1 MNNIVKI
8 IAPLDIDSLDIPYI
22 VKSRPR
28 IEEYVNALN
37 KPINFRRDNII
48 VRELAN
54 VEDVD
59 DKVIREVYTEVHS
72 EDLYFHTRSKPFFRR
87 LMSITCKALREIL
100 EDSESRINILVYQ
113 PPDLWAGRTFLR
125 KCSIFSISTYIAKK
139 ISTRSMILCI
149 DVHFCYGIYDI
160 VMELRDIVKIPTVA
174 VCSLSDLDTKIF
186 RRVKK
191 EPWSVLP
198 IPIPPGSRD
207 DIADLALD
215 LALRLVEK
223 YSPEVLV
230 VPLGLDMYKE
240 DLIGEFMISADFYY
254 DLGYRLLSLFEAF
267 PLKKIVVVTECA
279 SSRASIERAFTNFVA
294 GIAGVEKPY
303 HEAITRESSETILNI
318 AKESFSKVRKLI
330 AKFWRIRLRK
340 PSPKI

>member
-8 IAPLDIDSLDIPYI
+8 IAPLDIDLLDIPYV

-37 KPINFRRDNII
+37 KPINLKRENIRI
-48 VRELAN
+48 SKISN
-54 VEDVD
+54 VEEIE
-59 DKVIREVYTEVHS
+59 DKVIKEIYTEVHS
-72 EDLYFHTRSKPFFRR
+72 EDLYFHTRSKPFFKR
-87 LMSITCKALREIL
+87 LMSITYRALREIL
-100 EDSESRINILVYQ
+100 EDSEGRVNVLIYQ

-125 KCSIFSISTYIAKK
+125 KCSIFSVSTYLAKK
-139 ISTRSMILCI
+139 TSNRSMILCL

-160 VMELRDIVKIPTVA
+160 VMELRDIVKIPTIA
-174 VCSLSDLDTKIF
+174 ICSLSDLDTKIF

-207 DIADLALD
+207 DVADLALD
-215 LALRLVEK
+215 LALRLVER
-223 YSPEVLV
+223 YGPEVLV
-230 VPLGLDMYKE
+230 VPLGLDMYRE

-267 PLKKIVVVTECA
+267 PLKKIIVITECA
-279 SSRASIERAFTNFVA
+279 SSRESVEKAFTNFVA
-294 GIAGVEKPY
+294 GIAGLEKPY
-303 HEAITRESSETILNI
+303 HESTNRESGDTILNI
-318 AKESFSKVRKLI
+318 AKESFSKVRKLVV
-330 AKFWRIRLRK
+330 KFWRVRLRK
-340 PSPKI
+340 PSPKV

>member
-8 IAPLDIDSLDIPYI
+8 VAPLDIDSLEIPYI
-22 VKSRPR
+22 VKNRPK
-28 IEEYVNALN
+28 IEDYVNALD
-37 KPINFRRDNII
+37 KPVNFKKENIKI
-48 VRELAN
+48 LKLTN
-54 VEDVD
+54 VNDID
-59 DKVIREVYTEVHS
+59 DKVIREIYTEVHS
-72 EDLYFHTRSKPFFRR
+72 EDLYLHVRSRPFFRR
-87 LMSITCKALREIL
+87 LMSITYNALRDIL
-100 EDSESRINILVYQ
+100 EDSESKVIVLIYQ

-125 KCSIFSISTYIAKK
+125 KCSIFSVSTYLAKK
-139 ISTRSMILCI
+139 MSNKPMILCI

-160 VMELRDIVKIPTVA
+160 VMELRDIMKIPTIA
-174 VCSLSDLDTKIF
+174 LCSLSDLDTRIF

-230 VPLGLDMYKE
+230 LPLGLDMYKE
-240 DLIGEFMISADFYY
+240 DLIGEFMISVDFYY
-254 DLGYRLLSLFEAF
+254 DMGYRLLSLFENF
-267 PLKKIVVVTECA
+267 SLKKIVVITECA
-279 SSRASIERAFTNFVA
+279 SSKASIEKAFTNFIA
-294 GIAGVEKPY
+294 GIAGVEKPF
-303 HEAITRESSETILNI
+303 HETTSRESSDTILSI
-318 AKESFSKVRKLI
+318 AKESLSKVRKLVS
-330 AKFWRIRLRK
+330 KFWRIRLRK